1 MPKVLCACRDA
12 TYRDKLLVCFKS
24 HPEFQLCL
32 TPIEGFAVIKQAM
45 EVDAALVLLE
55 VEPDSKT
62 LAIAEAFKLF
72 IPRVPVFLIA
82 ERTWEFEKAALSI
95 GVDAVF
101 GKDED
106 FNLVIENAKA
116 AIA

>member
-12 TYRDKLLVCFKS
+12 TYCDKLLASFQS
-24 HPEFQLCL
+24 YPEFQLCL
-32 TPIEGFAVIKQAM
+32 TLIEGFAVIKQAM

-55 VEPDSKT
+55 VEPDSEN
-62 LAIAEAFKLF
+62 LAIAEALKLF
-72 IPRVPVFLIA
+72 IPKVPVFLIA
-82 ERTWEFEKAALSI
+82 ERKWEFEKAALSI